1 MSAPGAAGAAPKPNR
16 YVTDLDRAAYRPV
29 HVVWEI
35 TLACDLKC
43 AHCGSRAGHK
53 RPNELTTA
61 ECFDVVE
68 HLAALGTREV
78 TLIGGEAYLRKDFAQ
93 IIAAITAAGIE
104 CTLQSGGR
112 NLTEERV
119 RAAKAA
125 GLKAAG
131 ISIDGLREV
140 HDAMRGVPGSFDA
153 AVASLKRLRAHDI
166 PAGANTAI
174 TQASFEQLDAI
185 LDVLIEA
192 GAQAWQIALT
202 VPMGRASENW
212 STMMLQ
218 PHQMLALMPRL
229 AALQRRAHDHGI
241 VLQPANNIGYFGP
254 YEGRL
259 RGTGF
264 EAVHYEGCPGG
275 QNVMGIEAD
284 GNVKG
289 CPSLP
294 TSGYTGGN
302 THDVDLTTIWN
313 TAPEIAFSRGE
324 GANWGFCKS
333 CYYADVCR
341 AGCTWMS
348 HSLFGKPGENPY
360 CHHRAEELDRRGLR
374 ESVRQ
379 VAAAPGTSFDHGI
392 FEIVVE
398 TREGRPVDVVPLD
411 LTPRDAAA
419 ARDELIVCY
428 GCFRHVFAGTQT
440 CPFCD
445 GDIACAQTAHDD
457 AMVDARRATELLVAA
472 LSGT

>member
-1 MSAPGAAGAAPKPNR
+1 MRDTGGAPKPNR
-16 YVTDLDRAAYRPV
+16 YVTDLDRAAHRPV

-43 AHCGSRAGHK
+43 GHCGSRAGRK
-53 RPNELTTA
+53 RPHELTTA
-61 ECFDVVE
+61 ECLDVVAQ
-68 HLAALGTREV
+68 LAALGTREI
-78 TLIGGEAYLRKDFAQ
+78 TLIGGEAYLRRDFAQ

-140 HDAMRGVPGSFDA
+140 HDALRGVPGSFDA
-153 AVASLKRLRAHDI
+153 AVASLKRLRAHGI

-174 TQASFEQLDAI
+174 TKRSFEQLDAI
-185 LDVLIEA
+185 LDVLIDA

-212 STMMLQ
+212 AMMLQ
-218 PHQMLALMPRL
+218 PHQMLELMPKL
-229 AALQRRAHDHGI
+229 AALQRRAHDHG
-241 VLQPANNIGYFGP
+241 VLMQPANNIGYFGP

-259 RGTGF
+259 RGTGL
-264 EAVHYEGCPGG
+264 ESVHYAGCPGG

-294 TSGYTGGN
+294 TDGYVGGN
-302 THDVDLTTIWN
+302 THEIDLTTIWN
-313 TAPEIAFSRGE
+313 TAPQIAFARGE
-324 GANWGFCKS
+324 SANWGFCKS
-333 CYYADVCR
+333 CYYASVCR

-348 HSLFGKPGENPY
+348 HSMFGKPGENPY
-360 CHHRAEELDRRGLR
+360 CHHRAEELARQGLR

-379 VAAAPGTSFDHGI
+379 VAAAPGTSFDFGL

-398 TREGRPVDVVPLD
+398 TSDGRPADVVPLD
-411 LTPRDAAA
+411 LTPRDAGASG
-419 ARDELIVCY
+419 ELIVCY
-428 GCFRHVFAGTQT
+428 SCFRHVFAGTPA
-440 CPFCD
+440 CPFCAA
-445 GDIACAQTAHDD
+445 DIAQAQAHHDD
-457 AMVDARRATELLVAA
+457 AMRAARSAADVLLAA
-472 LSGT
+472 LSAT

>member
-1 MSAPGAAGAAPKPNR
+1 MRDTGGAPTPNR

-35 TLACDLKC
+35 TLVCDLKC

-53 RPNELTTA
+53 RPNELTTS
-61 ECFDVVE
+61 ECLAVVAD
-68 HLAALGTREV
+68 LAALGTREI

-153 AVASLKRLRAHDI
+153 AVASLRRLRAHGI

-174 TQASFEQLDAI
+174 TKASFPQLDGI
-185 LDVLIEA
+185 LDVLIDA
-192 GAQAWQIALT
+192 GAIAWQIALT

-212 STMMLQ
+212 PMLLQ
-218 PHQMLALMPRL
+218 PHQMLELMPKL
-229 AALQRRAHDHGI
+229 AALQRRAHDNG
-241 VLQPANNIGYFGP
+241 VLVQPANNIGYFGP

-259 RGTGF
+259 RGTGL
-264 EAVHYEGCPGG
+264 ETVHYAGCPGG
-275 QNVMGIEAD
+275 RNAMGIEAD

-294 TSGYTGGN
+294 TDGYVGGN
-302 THDVDLTTIWN
+302 THDIDLTTIWN
-313 TAPEIAFSRGE
+313 TTPELAFARGE
-324 GANWGFCKS
+324 RTNWGFCKS
-333 CYYADVCR
+333 CYYADVCH

-360 CHHRAEELDRRGLR
+360 CHHRAEELERQGLR

-379 VAAAPGTSFDHGI
+379 VAAAPGKSFDYGL

-398 TREGRPVDVVPLD
+398 TADGRPVDVVPLD
-411 LTPRDAAA
+411 LTPRDTRTAGS
-419 ARDELIVCY
+419 ELIVCY
-428 GCFRHVFAGTQT
+428 GCFRHVFAGTPT
-440 CPFCD
+440 CPFCAA
-445 GDIACAQTAHDD
+445 DIAQAQAEHDD
-457 AMVDARRATELLVAA
+457 AMRDVRRAGEVLLAA
-472 LSGT
+472 LSAT

>member
-1 MSAPGAAGAAPKPNR
+1 MRDTGGAPKPNR

-43 AHCGSRAGHK
+43 AHCGSRAGRK

-61 ECFDVVE
+61 ECLDVVA
-68 HLAALGTREV
+68 HLAALGTREI

-153 AVASLKRLRAHDI
+153 AVASLRRLRAHGI

-174 TQASFEQLDAI
+174 TQRSFEQLDQI
-185 LDVLIEA
+185 LDVLIDA

-212 STMMLQ
+212 SMLLQ
-218 PHQMLALMPRL
+218 PHQMLELMPKL
-229 AALQRRAHDHGI
+229 AALQRRAHDNG
-241 VLQPANNIGYFGP
+241 VLMQPANNIGYFGP

-259 RGTGF
+259 RGTGL
-264 EAVHYEGCPGG
+264 ETVHYAGCPGG

-294 TSGYTGGN
+294 TDGYAGGN
-302 THDVDLTTIWN
+302 THEIDLTTIWN
-313 TAPEIAFSRGE
+313 TAPQIAFSRGE
-324 GANWGFCKS
+324 SANWGFCKS
-333 CYYADVCR
+333 CYYANVCR

-360 CHHRAEELDRRGLR
+360 CHHRAEELERQGLR

-379 VAAAPGTSFDHGI
+379 VAAAPGKSFDYGL

-398 TREGRPVDVVPLD
+398 TTDGRPADVVPLD
-411 LTPRDAAA
+411 LTPRDARASA
-419 ARDELIVCY
+419 ELIVCY

-440 CPFCD
+440 CPFCTS
-445 GDIACAQTAHDD
+445 DIAQAH
-457 AMVDARRATELLVAA
+457 AKHESTMRDARRATEVLLAA
-472 LSGT
+472 LSTT